1 MSSTL
6 ANILLE
12 KEILLESGT
21 NELEVLV
28 FHVGDYC
35 FGINVAKVREV
46 LPTTSITYL
55 PKAHPSIRG
64 VFKLRDQVIPCV
76 SLLDYLGIESVRE
89 RSESTMILTDLNQ
102 QQTAF
107 LVDEV
112 ERIHRLS
119 WQNILA
125 VPNLEA
131 LSHTPVTALARCE
144 DRLVVMLD
152 FEMILDEI
160 TSQYFRTDA
169 VENPLGLPR
178 ETLKIL
184 LAEDSPTVREAIG
197 ATLRKSGY
205 IQLEF
210 FENGM
215 EAWKWFEQ
223 RLAESDQVQTFAHLL
238 ICDVEMP
245 QMDGFHLTKRIKE
258 HPQLRTLP
266 VLLYS
271 SIITPDNRKKGQ
283 AVGADAQVAK
293 PQLREVVRLADELIA
308 KAQQEH
314 RSAEWR
320 QVTVVSKELSRQMG
334 LSAGSDQTPL
344 KSKDSAGSLPPRP
357 VDPAEQSCDRQ
368 AASEAAASCAQ
379 TTPTASKEG
388 PNPPSKSTSEAP
400 ALPLETPPSE
410 PASAPAPSG
419 CALSPP
425 SALSSEP
432 ICQAT
437 PEAISPKPPSS
448 ENPKIINQKL
458 REEEQHSGAK
468 VLSEEIP
475 PPPGVDER
483 LWKVFTVELGDLA
496 GQLRRL
502 LDQTELGPPNDEVI
516 TETLR
521 TLHTMKSAAMV
532 VPVDPVVRLVHLI
545 EGAVIRARDEDR
557 NKWPQAHLR
566 WFLEWVQQLL
576 TPGNNPNLI
585 LAAAARLEQEMA
597 S

>member
-1 MSSTL
+1 
-6 ANILLE
+6 
-12 KEILLESGT
+12 
-21 NELEVLV
+21 
-28 FHVGDYC
+28 
-35 FGINVAKVREV
+35 
-46 LPTTSITYL
+46 PTTSITHL

-76 SLLDYLGIESVRE
+76 SLLDYLGIEAVGE

-205 IQLEF
+205 VQLEF

-223 RLAESDQVQTFAHLL
+223 RLAESEQVEAFADLL

-245 QMDGFHLTKRIKE
+245 QMDGFHLTKRIKD

-283 AVGADAQVAK
+283 AVGADAQVSK

-308 KAQQEH
+308 KAKQEH
-314 RSAEWR
+314 RSTQWQ
-320 QVTVVSKELSRQMG
+320 QVAALSKELSREMG
-334 LSAGSDQTPL
+334 LPAESDPSPL
-344 KSKDSAGSLPPRP
+344 EKKESAGSLTTGLA
-357 VDPAEQSCDRQ
+357 DAAEQLPDGQAVSQTAVSCPR
-368 AASEAAASCAQ
+368 
-379 TTPTASKEG
+379 TTPTASQQE
-388 PNPPSKSTSEAP
+388 STAPCKPTCEAT
-400 ALPLETPPSE
+400 AVQVSPSE
-410 PASAPAPSG
+410 TASAPGPNSLTVCAPSTP
-419 CALSPP
+419 AN
-425 SALSSEP
+425 EP
-432 ICQAT
+432 ISQTT
-437 PEAISPKPPSS
+437 PEVVSPNVPSS
-448 ENPKIINQKL
+448 ENQELIKQKL
-458 REEEQHSGAK
+458 REEEQNSGAK
-468 VLSEEIP
+468 VLKVLSGEIP
-475 PPPGVDER
+475 PPRGVDAK
-483 LWKVFTVELGDLA
+483 LWKVFTGELGDLA
-496 GQLRRL
+496 EQLRRL
-502 LDQTELGPPNDEVI
+502 LDQVESGPPSDEVI

-545 EGAVIRARDEDR
+545 EGQVIRARDEDR
-557 NKWPQAHLR
+557 NRWPQARLH

-576 TPGNNPNLI
+576 TPGNDPNLI
-585 LAAAARLEQEMA
+585 LATAARLEQEMA

>member
-1 MSSTL
+1 MTTL

-28 FHVGDYC
+28 FHVGEYR

-46 LPTTSITYL
+46 LPAMSITHL

-76 SLLDYLGIESVRE
+76 SLLDYLGIETVRDQ
-89 RSESTMILTDLNQ
+89 SESTIILTDLNQ

-112 ERIHRLS
+112 DRIHRLS

-125 VPNLEA
+125 VPSLEA

-197 ATLRKSGY
+197 ETLRKSGY
-205 IQLEF
+205 VQLEF
-210 FENGM
+210 FENGL
-215 EAWKWFEQ
+215 EAWKWLER
-223 RLAESDQVQTFAHLL
+223 RLAESGHVEAFADLL

-245 QMDGFHLTKRIKE
+245 QMDGFHLTKRIKD
-258 HPQLRTLP
+258 HPQLRSLP

-271 SIITPDNRKKGQ
+271 SIITPDNRKKGL
-283 AVGADAQVAK
+283 AVGADAQVSK

-314 RSAEWR
+314 RSAQW
-320 QVTVVSKELSRQMG
+320 QQITALSQELSRQMG
-334 LSAGSDQTPL
+334 LPEESHQGGEENGSACSGKTDSLQGPEHIPQEQTV
-344 KSKDSAGSLPPRP
+344 SASGQSSAQETSLQKQPSPPP
-357 VDPAEQSCDRQ
+357 NSPSSPISTPATEERFSEV
-368 AASEAAASCAQ
+368 AAS
-379 TTPTASKEG
+379 
-388 PNPPSKSTSEAP
+388 
-400 ALPLETPPSE
+400 
-410 PASAPAPSG
+410 ASADAAGNSS
-419 CALSPP
+419 ASSSPP
-425 SALSSEP
+425 SGPVVEKTSDLGPPKTPFWESSEVL
-432 ICQAT
+432 
-437 PEAISPKPPSS
+437 K
-448 ENPKIINQKL
+448 QKL
-458 REEEQHSGAK
+458 REEEQKSGAQL
-468 VLSEEIP
+468 LSEEIP
-475 PPPGVDER
+475 PPPGVDKK
-483 LWKVFTVELGDLA
+483 LWKVFLGELHDLA
-496 GQLRRL
+496 ERLRQL
-502 LDQTELGPPNDEVI
+502 LDQTELGPQNDSLI

-532 VPVDPVVRLVHLI
+532 VPVEPVVRLVHLI
-545 EGAVIRARDEDR
+545 EGSVIRARDEDLK
-557 NKWPQAHLR
+557 KWPQAQLR
-566 WFLEWVQQLL
+566 WFQEWVHQLL
-576 TPGNNPNLI
+576 TPGNDPNAI
-585 LAAAARLEQEMA
+585 LQAAARLEQEMA